1 MCAFASSVR
10 VLPHTIDS
18 NPHRRRKNGGGAER
32 SGERSATA
40 ATMSAP
46 GRPRR
51 HTSTTHPTTRP
62 FASMLAPPCT
72 PRHTRSRPTPPH
84 QPALCVPSRH
94 LYVSCHTQL
103 TRTHTEGEETRETEG
118 AKRRAR
124 NGGRGTESAERRA
137 RNGGRGTEGAAAARS
152 GGRGGGAERRA
163 GDERRGTRDEGRGHH
178 GAAPQRHRRAAGNEL
193 RPRPRLQGCGRSS
206 LGSAQIRRC
215 GAVPRGWRQ

>member
-118 AKRRAR
+118 A
-124 NGGRGTESAERRA
+124 ERRA
-137 RNGGRGTEGAAAARS
+137 RN

-163 GDERRGTRDEGRGHH
+163 RRRRGAEGGRRATSDEGRGTRAPWR
-178 GAAPQRHRRAAGNEL
+178 GAATPPPHRRKRVAPASPTAGMRAQLVSE
-193 RPRPRLQGCGRSS
+193 RSD
-206 LGSAQIRRC
+206 
-215 GAVPRGWRQ
+215 